1 MNKIMV
7 SGLILLSLSVNCACR
22 EKEPGPQVLTL
33 RGHFAAVGSA
43 PFVKLAFRAE
53 NGLTYEVAPGEA
65 RALFPLQGRPVE
77 IRGAVKT
84 AKLTTVDGRYTRR
97 VLTLEQIEIIREFK

>member
-1 MNKIMV
+1 M
-7 SGLILLSLSVNCACR
+7 LI
-22 EKEPGPQVLTL
+22 L

-53 NGLTYEVAPGEA
+53 NGFTYEVAPGEA
-65 RALFPLQGRPVE
+65 RALFPLQGRPIEV
-77 IRGAVKT
+77 RGAVKT

-97 VLTLEQIEIIREFK
+97 VLTIERIEILRELK

>member
-22 EKEPGPQVLTL
+22 EKEPGPQVLIL

-65 RALFPLQGRPVE
+65 RASSPSRDGPSRSAAPSRLRSSPPW
-77 IRGAVKT
+77 T
-84 AKLTTVDGRYTRR
+84 AGTPAGSSPSS
-97 VLTLEQIEIIREFK
+97 E